1 MRWPGRRGPGED
13 AASPVS
19 VAIPV
24 RDGGPLLE
32 RTLVAL
38 GGQTV
43 EHELVVCDSGSRDD
57 SVQLA
62 REHGARVVEIAP
74 ADFNHGATRNLLM
87 EQTRGAHVA
96 LLTQDAEPA
105 HERWLAELLGG
116 FALTE
121 DVGIVYGPYLSR
133 PDAPPAVARE
143 LQAWFASL
151 APDGVPRVERL
162 EERERALPARELVRQ
177 NDWEW
182 VGRRGFFTDA
192 NACLAR
198 EAWERAPF
206 RAVPYAE
213 DRVLALD
220 VLRAG
225 YAKAYVPAAGVV
237 HSHAYTPTQE
247 LRRAFDEWR
256 GLLEVYGWRRPA
268 DPRHLVRELRGAPSR
283 QNVLRLT
290 GAVLGSRADRL
301 PPGLRRRL
309 SLEGRGGFVPL
320 DLDLRST

>member
-1 MRWPGRRGPGED
+1 VRWPGKGGLGSGGSATP
-13 AASPVS
+13 PVS
-19 VAIPV
+19 VAIPI

-32 RTLVAL
+32 HTLAAL
-38 GGQTV
+38 VRQTV
-43 EHELVVCDSGSRDD
+43 EHELVVCDSGSRDG

-62 REHGARVVEIAP
+62 REHGARVVQIAP

-87 EQTRGAHVA
+87 AEARGAHVA
-96 LLTQDAEPA
+96 LLTQDAAPA
-105 HERWLAELLGG
+105 DERWLAELLGA
-116 FALTE
+116 FALAR
-121 DVGIVYGPYLSR
+121 DVGIVYGPYLPR
-133 PDAPPAVARE
+133 PGAPPAVARE
-143 LQAWFASL
+143 LRGWFASL
-151 APDGVPRVERL
+151 TPDGAPCVERL
-162 EERERALPARELVRQ
+162 DERERALGAGELVRQ
-177 NDWEW
+177 HDWEW
-182 VGRRGFFTDA
+182 VSRRGFFSDA

-198 EAWERAPF
+198 AAWERAPF

-247 LRRAFDEWR
+247 LCRAFDEWR

-268 DPRHLVRELRGAPSR
+268 DPRHLARELRGAPSR

-309 SLEGRGGFVPL
+309 SLEGRGSFVPL
-320 DLDLRST
+320 DLDDL